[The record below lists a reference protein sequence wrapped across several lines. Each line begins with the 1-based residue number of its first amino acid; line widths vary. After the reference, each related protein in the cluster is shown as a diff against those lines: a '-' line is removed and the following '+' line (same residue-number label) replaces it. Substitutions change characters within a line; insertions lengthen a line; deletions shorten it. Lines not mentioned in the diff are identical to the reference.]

1 MTRRWIHSNLDF
13 EYELRFG
20 AAWTPPKAV
29 RQHMERWKD
38 ILRLVE
44 GWQEAEP
51 SSGPQD
57 GEWLLWGPTARLALM
72 AGGEWPRESILRE
85 VNSKVFSHQLSK
97 ELGVELP
104 GAFLANS
111 VEEVGAALGHGVVL
125 VKHPLGFS
133 GRERIELRARPNEK
147 EVGFIQGVLSEGPVI
162 VEPKIQILREWSLQ
176 FEISSTVEYLGSAM
190 LLADDRG
197 QHRGHILGMGAPSA
211 EIIETAKVAA
221 RLVQSAGYFGP
232 LGVDAFEG
240 TLEGKTVVRPLS
252 ELNARMTFGRLAVE
266 LGRLVDGPLAWWH
279 VANRL
284 RSELEPQPF
293 ASASSVRRLPEWA
306 DPQGASGSVLLV
318 GGVEILHRLGERHTL

>member
-20 AAWTPPKAV
+20 SAWTPPKAV
-29 RQHMERWKD
+29 RQHMERWGS

-44 GWQEAEP
+44 GWQAAEP
-51 SSGPQD
+51 ASVPQD
-57 GEWLLWGPTARLALM
+57 GEWLLWGPTERLALM
-72 AGGEWPRESILRE
+72 AGGQWPSEAILRE
-85 VNSKVFSHQLSK
+85 VNSKVFSHLLSK

-111 VEEVGAALGHGVVL
+111 VAEVEAGLGRGVALL
-125 VKHPLGFS
+125 KHPLGFS
-133 GRERIELRARPNEK
+133 GRERIELRDRPNEK
-147 EVGFIQGVLSEGPVI
+147 EVSFIQGVLSEGPAI

-211 EIIETAKVAA
+211 EIIEIAKLAA
-221 RLVQSAGYFGP
+221 RRVQSAGYFGP

-240 TLEGKTVVRPLS
+240 NLNHEVVVRPLS

-266 LGRLVDGPLAWWH
+266 LGRLVEGPLAWWH

-284 RSELEPQPF
+284 RSELEALPF
-293 ASASSVRRLPEWA
+293 ESAGSVRRLPEWA
-306 DPQGASGSVLLV
+306 DPLGASGSVLLV
-318 GGVEILHRLGERHTL
+318 GEAEILHRLGERHTL

>member
-20 AAWTPPKAV
+20 SAWTPPKAV
-29 RQHMERWKD
+29 RQHMERWKN

-44 GWQEAEP
+44 GWQDAEP
-51 SSGPQD
+51 ASTPQD

-72 AGGEWPRESILRE
+72 AGGQWPSEAILHE

-97 ELGVELP
+97 EFGVELP
-104 GAFLANS
+104 GACLANS
-111 VEEVGAALGHGVVL
+111 VEEVEAALGRGVVL
-125 VKHPLGFS
+125 IKHPLGFS
-133 GRERIELRARPNEK
+133 GRERIELRDRPDEK
-147 EVGFIQGVLSEGPVI
+147 EVGFIRGVLSEGPAI
-162 VEPKIQILREWSLQ
+162 VEPKVEILREWSLQ

-197 QHRGHILGMGAPSA
+197 QHRGHILGMGAPSTQ
-211 EIIETAKVAA
+211 IIEIAKLAA
-221 RLVQSAGYFGP
+221 QRVQSAGYFGP

-240 TLEGKTVVRPLS
+240 SLDGELVVRPLS

-284 RSELEPQPF
+284 RSELEIQSF
-293 ASASSVRRLPEWA
+293 DSGSIRRLPEWA
-306 DPQGASGSVLLV
+306 DPLGASGSVLLV
-318 GGVEILHRLGERHTL
+318 GEAEILHRLGARHTL